1 MKTWSTTGE
10 WWTFND
16 YFCLTFHHTQTPTL
30 PTSYCYTSSYIT
42 RTIPH
47 HLPSLPWHLPP
58 PCSPWLSRTPSPP
71 PPQNHSPSHTETWR
85 GGGGECTMREREG
98 RGRERGRGWGWRLTR
113 WTLEMKQISRWT
125 RFRLGDSACRHCRF
139 HTSSRLIEPR
149 QLRHYLLTAVTLLL
163 DDSAGRFLLNSHG
176 PRAFSKYWILGNEY
190 CCVKTS
196 FRSPHLAAQL
206 NGFYFQIRHLE
217 VTAVWWRIVL
227 ANLWWFLCL
236 QSVAEYRANVPST
249 CKKFDFLHPIT
260 HYYHPVWLQHE
271 QN

>member
-1 MKTWSTTGE
+1 
-10 WWTFND
+10 
-16 YFCLTFHHTQTPTL
+16 
-30 PTSYCYTSSYIT
+30 
-42 RTIPH
+42 
-47 HLPSLPWHLPP
+47 
-58 PCSPWLSRTPSPP
+58 
-71 PPQNHSPSHTETWR
+71 
-85 GGGGECTMREREG
+85 
-98 RGRERGRGWGWRLTR
+98 
-113 WTLEMKQISRWT
+113 MKQISRWT

-227 ANLWWFLCL
+227 TNLWWFLCL

-249 CKKFDFLHPIT
+249 CKVRFSSSNYSLLSPRLAPARAELTISHLVWVPPSKSGWKSGTRLFWLFSSLCQWWNDSSSRNQINVSRRFFSRYSIILLWSSIWQIGSIIILIIIINVIT
-260 HYYHPVWLQHE
+260 QQWRGNYMIW
-271 QN
+271 QNIEILMRQVYV